1 MKKIADTKK
10 TIYRLGPEKAIKAC
24 NYQLPIREVA
34 NRKNIII
41 PIELVV
47 LNLHK
52 RSVYLKER
60 CPFSFRLGLGECK
73 CAYHR
78 IENIFHA
85 TLERVAGDLESV
97 YGSSFAQEIEH
108 IMN

>member
-1 MKKIADTKK
+1 MKNIADTKK
-10 TIYRLGPEKAIKAC
+10 LIHKLGPEDAIKAC

-52 RSVYLKER
+52 RSIYLKER
-60 CPFSFRLGLGECK
+60 CHFSSRLGLGECK

-97 YGSSFAQEIEH
+97 YGSNFVQEIEY
-108 IMN
+108 IMS